1 MITTMDRMHACERAL
16 IGVALVLL
24 SLLAWAYLVR
34 QAMSPDMATPM
45 APSMSM
51 PGGADWGIELLAMS
65 ALMWAVMMVAMM
77 LPSAGPMILTYARV
91 HQNKAAKG
99 LASVPTWLFVA
110 GYLAVWMGLAL
121 LLALAQWGL
130 HQSELLGSAMGRV
143 GPLLGGGLLI
153 TAGAFQFSRLKEA
166 CLGKCRS
173 PLSFLM
179 TEWREGHAGA
189 LVMGIRHG
197 IFCTACCWALMLLM
211 FVGGVMSLAW
221 MAALALYFLLE
232 KLLPPAAQL
241 SRLTGALLIVAGT
254 LVMLMP

>member
-1 MITTMDRMHACERAL
+1 MITTMDRMHARERAL

-34 QAMSPDMATPM
+34 HAMPSGMPSAMANPM
-45 APSMSM
+45 AMAGETGS
-51 PGGADWGIELLAMS
+51 GIELLAVN
-65 ALMWAVMMVAMM
+65 ALMWTIMMVAMM

-91 HQNKAAKG
+91 HQEKAANG

-110 GYLAVWMGLAL
+110 GYLAVWTGLAL

-153 TAGAFQFSRLKEA
+153 AAGAFQFSRLKQA
-166 CLGKCRS
+166 CLGRCRS
-173 PLSFLM
+173 PLGFLM

-189 LVMGIRHG
+189 AIMGIRHG
-197 IFCTACCWALMLLM
+197 AFCTGCCWALMLLM
-211 FVGGVMSLAW
+211 FVGGVMSLTW
-221 MAALALYFLLE
+221 MAGLALYFLAE
-232 KLLPPAAQL
+232 KLLPGMEAIT
-241 SRLTGALLIVAGT
+241 RLTGVLLIAAGVV
-254 LVMLMP
+254 LALAS